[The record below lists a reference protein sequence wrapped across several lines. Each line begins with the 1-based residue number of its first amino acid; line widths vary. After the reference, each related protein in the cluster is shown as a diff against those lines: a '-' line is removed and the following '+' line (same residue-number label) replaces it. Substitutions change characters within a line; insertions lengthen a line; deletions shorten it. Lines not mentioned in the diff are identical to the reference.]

1 MNDIQEIIYWSA
13 KEATGLW
20 DIVSEIGQKRNI
32 SRTSA
37 VDLFKNEI
45 DFIKN
50 NGEIFL
56 LKSDKLY
63 DNHTISNI
71 DKNMILELDYSDFD
85 FHENGLFY
93 YLSDTISV

>member
-13 KEATGLW
+13 KEATGIW
-20 DIVSEIGQKRNI
+20 DIISEISQKRNI
-32 SRTSA
+32 SRNSA

-63 DNHTISNI
+63 DNNTISNI
-71 DKNMILELDYSDFD
+71 DKNMILELDYSNFD
-85 FHENGLFY
+85 FNENGIFY
-93 YLSDTISV
+93 YLSDDVNV